1 MSGGVPSVA
10 HAAFRTRSSS
20 RSLAPGLTR
29 CSPTTESNGDVLTF
43 LCARFVSL
51 SLLVA
56 LLSACSPR
64 MLLVK
69 NVADELASQGQTEE
83 ADIVLARDASA
94 FYLKLSESVLRK
106 TPGHLP
112 LAEAVASG
120 FTQYAYAFVAFE
132 ADRVEAQD
140 ARAAQRLRVRAAD
153 LYWRAHRHAM
163 AALEFNQPGFL
174 AALNRRVA
182 DRDFEA
188 TRLPPDQVGVAYW
201 AAASWGAYISLSK
214 DKPDVV
220 ADLPAA
226 MRLARDAW
234 TSDPSH
240 GKGALASLM
249 GTFEAARPGG
259 SLRQAQAYFDQA
271 VDAGQS
277 GNAGV
282 YVAQAE
288 VLAMPSGDRAA
299 FEVLLR
305 QALAISGTHRDLG
318 NEAMRERA
326 QWLLDTADDRF

>member
-1 MSGGVPSVA
+1 MR
-10 HAAFRTRSSS
+10 AACRPWPWHFLLR
-20 RSLAPGLTR
+20 P
-29 CSPTTESNGDVLTF
+29 CSCGAVRYRPTTESNGDVLTF
-43 LCARFVSL
+43 PCARFVLL

-64 MLLVK
+64 MLLVR

-83 ADIVLARDASA
+83 ADIMLARDAGA
-94 FYLKLSESVLRK
+94 FYLKLSESVLRQ

-112 LAEAVASG
+112 LAEAVAGG

-132 ADRVEAQD
+132 ADRTEAQD
-140 ARAAQRLRVRAAD
+140 ARAAQRLRARAAR

-163 AALEFNQPGFL
+163 AALEFNNPDFVK
-174 AALNRRVA
+174 ALNRAPV
-182 DRDFEA
+182 DHDVEVM
-188 TRLPPDQVGVAYW
+188 RLPPDQVGVAYW

-220 ADLPAA
+220 ADLPLA
-226 MRLARDAW
+226 MRLAQQAW
-234 TSDPSH
+234 ISEPSR
-240 GKGALASLM
+240 GQGALASLM

-271 VDAGQS
+271 IDAGQGS
-277 GNAGV
+277 NAGV
-282 YVAQAE
+282 YVARAE
-288 VLAMPSGDRAA
+288 QLALPSGDRAA

-305 QALAISGTHRDLG
+305 LALAISAEHRDLG
-318 NEAMRERA
+318 NEVMRERA